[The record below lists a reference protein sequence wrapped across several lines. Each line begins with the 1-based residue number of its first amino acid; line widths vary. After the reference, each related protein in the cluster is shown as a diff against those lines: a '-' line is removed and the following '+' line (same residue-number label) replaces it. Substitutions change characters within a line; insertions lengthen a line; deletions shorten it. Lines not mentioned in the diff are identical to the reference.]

1 MALLKRIMRP
11 AILALAVIFTMVP
24 ILARAAGFDVDHA
37 TQAWLATLSP
47 AARIKSDAY
56 SDGSQWVLLLGTL
69 VSVLSCWIMLRL
81 RVLPRVRDA
90 MQRRGWRPWLGI
102 IACAVVFLALDAII
116 TLPWAIATEFWREQ
130 QYGLM
135 NQSFGGWLGDKAL
148 AVVLTVLFG
157 APLLLLIYA
166 VIRRFPRRWWLIGS
180 GVMAALVTLAVLITP
195 VFIAPLFNTYT
206 ELPQGPV
213 RDRIVAMAQA
223 HQVPANQIYVVDASR
238 QSDRISA
245 NVSGLGPTIRI
256 TLNDNLLKQPPAM
269 VAAVMGHELGHYVLG
284 HSWRII
290 LILSLVFAVQFWL
303 ASMIVPAAIRLGGQR
318 WKVRLIGDPAS
329 MPVLGGVLAVLTL
342 LSTPAINTMI
352 RVSESDADAFGLDA
366 AREPDAF
373 AAAAM
378 KLSNYRK
385 IAPGALEEALL
396 FDHPSGK
403 TRVRMSMQW
412 KKDHVPGAA
421 EVVPPPLP
429 VR

>member
-1 MALLKRIMRP
+1 MAQ
-11 AILALAVIFTMVP
+11 
-24 ILARAAGFDVDHA
+24 AAGFDVDHA
-37 TQAWLATLSP
+37 TQAWLATLGP

-56 SDGSQWVLLLGTL
+56 TEGSQWIFLFGTL

-81 RVLPRVRDA
+81 RLLPKVRDA

-102 IACAVVFLALDAII
+102 IACAGVFLAFDALI
-116 TLPWAIATEFWREQ
+116 TLPWAMYAEFWREQ

-135 NQSFGGWLGDKAL
+135 NQSLGGWLGDKAL
-148 AVVLTVLFG
+148 TVVLTLLLG
-157 APLLLLIYA
+157 GPLLLLIYA
-166 VIRRFPRRWWLIGS
+166 VIRRFPGRWWLIGS
-180 GVMAALVTLAVLITP
+180 GVMAALVTLAVLIAP

-206 ELPQGPV
+206 ELPQGPI
-213 RDRIVAMAQA
+213 RSRIVAMAQTY
-223 HQVPANQIYVVDASR
+223 QVPANRIYVADESR
-238 QSDRISA
+238 QSNRISA

-290 LILSLVFAVQFWL
+290 VIMSLVFGVQFGL
-303 ASMIVPAAIRLGGQR
+303 AAMIVPAVIRLGGQR
-318 WKVRLIGDPAS
+318 WKVRAIGDPAS
-329 MPVLGGVLAVLTL
+329 MPVFAGVLAVLTL
-342 LSTPAINTMI
+342 LSAPAINTMI

-378 KLSNYRK
+378 KLSSYRK
-385 IAPGALEEALL
+385 ISPGPIEEALL

-412 KKDHVPGAA
+412 KKDHVPGAT
-421 EVVPPPLP
+421 EILPPPLP
-429 VR
+429 